1 MNLSKSM
8 EQPTL
13 NILVVDDDEFF
24 ADIVA
29 NQLREEYKYNVT
41 IARTGQ
47 EAKELIATGGNTYF
61 DIVLTDYFMPE
72 MSGIDLL
79 IKLHQSGLTLPVIVM
94 TGHADVALAVHAMKQ
109 GAFDFIE
116 KPFHAESLIA
126 AVQRAL
132 DRSNGSS
139 KASNARLAML
149 SSRENEVLNGLLQGK
164 SNKLIGRDLN
174 ISERTVECHRANV
187 MRKTGAGSVAEL
199 VRMAVNVK

>member
-1 MNLSKSM
+1 M
-8 EQPTL
+8 ETPQLDRSQTVH
-13 NILVVDDDEFF
+13 IIDDDGLVLHSVELFLETAGFETKSYKSAQEFVGIL
-24 ADIVA
+24 DKTTRGCIV
-29 NQLREEYKYNVT
+29 
-41 IARTGQ
+41 
-47 EAKELIATGGNTYF
+47 
-61 DIVLTDYFMPE
+61 TDVRMPE

-109 GAFDFIE
+109 GAVDFIE

-132 DRSNGSS
+132 DRKDGPS

-174 ISERTVECHRANV
+174 ISERTVECHRANL
-187 MRKTGAGSVAEL
+187 MRKTGAGSVVEL
-199 VRMAVNVK
+199 VRMAVDVK

>member
-1 MNLSKSM
+1 M
-8 EQPTL
+8 ETPQLDRAQTVH
-13 NILVVDDDEFF
+13 IIDDDGLVLHSVELFLETAGFATKSYKSAQEFVGVL
-24 ADIVA
+24 DKTTRGCIV
-29 NQLREEYKYNVT
+29 
-41 IARTGQ
+41 
-47 EAKELIATGGNTYF
+47 
-61 DIVLTDYFMPE
+61 TDVRMPE

>member
-1 MNLSKSM
+1 M
-8 EQPTL
+8 ETPQVERAQTVH
-13 NILVVDDDEFF
+13 IIDDDGLVLHSVELFLETAGFETKSYKSAQEFVGVL
-24 ADIVA
+24 DKTTRGCIV
-29 NQLREEYKYNVT
+29 
-41 IARTGQ
+41 
-47 EAKELIATGGNTYF
+47 
-61 DIVLTDYFMPE
+61 TDVRMPE

-132 DRSNGSS
+132 DRSNGQS

-164 SNKLIGRDLN
+164 SNKVIGRDLN

-199 VRMAVNVK
+199 VRMAVTVK

>member
-1 MNLSKSM
+1 MDRA
-8 EQPTL
+8 QTVH
-13 NILVVDDDEFF
+13 IIDDDGLVLHSVELFLETAGFETKSYKSAQEFVGVL
-24 ADIVA
+24 D
-29 NQLREEYKYNVT
+29 KT
-41 IARTGQ
+41 IRGC
-47 EAKELIATGGNTYF
+47 I
-61 DIVLTDYFMPE
+61 LTDVRMPE

-109 GAFDFIE
+109 GAVDFIE

-132 DRSNGSS
+132 DRSDGPS
-139 KASNARLAML
+139 KASNARLAKL